1 MPSPAL
7 SVSDYR
13 SKEKT
18 AIVPPVN
25 EIGGAVAQGD
35 LNGQKANNSPSE
47 THNRSAGD
55 EQKSHS
61 GSTSAGKPQAEGQH
75 GNGADAEHSAPWQAS
90 NANSSQMGQ
99 GSATLISVAKDGH
112 FGAVI
117 VGTSLQDRFPEI
129 QGVWGQRVIYT
140 VYLHVGLRHSWIL
153 QYSLSPAMEASGGN
167 IGRLEAPWPY
177 TIVRPELAWE
187 DTGAVIVS
195 GLVDQSGR
203 FENLKIIVP
212 DSFSLSE
219 FVLQCL
225 RQWQF
230 RPAAQSGYVIPV
242 EIMLIIP
249 DS

>member
-1 MPSPAL
+1 
-7 SVSDYR
+7 
-13 SKEKT
+13 
-18 AIVPPVN
+18 
-25 EIGGAVAQGD
+25 
-35 LNGQKANNSPSE
+35 
-47 THNRSAGD
+47 
-55 EQKSHS
+55 
-61 GSTSAGKPQAEGQH
+61 
-75 GNGADAEHSAPWQAS
+75 
-90 NANSSQMGQ
+90 MGQ

-195 GLVDQSGR
+195 GLVDQSMVR
-203 FENLKIIVP
+203 RVEQP
-212 DSFSLSE
+212 DGASRYTERYGHSWEELVD
-219 FVLQCL
+219 VLTTEGP
-225 RQWQF
+225 RQLIDRVRQHDS
-230 RPAAQSGYVIPV
+230 ASTSSGKQYDDASVVLLQGP
-242 EIMLIIP
+242 
-249 DS
+249 